1 MTTPIAIVLI
11 LLLVALVLFGTE
23 RIPIDI
29 VTIMLVIALVVTGT
43 LSAGEAFSGF
53 GNDIVITIS
62 GLFILTGGLVK
73 TGVVDIIG
81 RRLHRIA
88 GGNEFRLTVLI
99 MFVAAACA
107 AVMKNTTTTAM
118 FVPVVLGMAARARV
132 APSKLMMP
140 LAFGAILGGTCTLI
154 GTSTNLAVS
163 GALPRYN
170 MQPFSMFELTRVG
183 IAIVGV
189 GMLYML
195 LVGLRLLPRRGGSE
209 SLTDQYHIREY
220 MSEVIVLPDSPLV
233 GKTLA
238 EANLGDEL
246 DLTVVG
252 ILRGKQGRIAP
263 SAGARIEAEDLLLVQ
278 GRVEDILRVKSE
290 TGIEIKA
297 DFKLSDAALESGD
310 VELFEMMV
318 LRGSDFTGRTLK
330 GLRFRQRYQLT
341 VLAINR
347 HGVAL
352 LSKISAVSLRFGDV
366 LLVQGKR
373 EQIEQLTTE
382 GNLLLLEDVS
392 ERRGRAGKRR
402 WALIAFGLFLLLSI
416 THPWNLPLSVSVL
429 LGVLLLLASRALRT
443 QEIYD
448 MIEWRL
454 IVLIAGMIS
463 FGIAMEKTHADQY
476 LADIIR
482 RFGEPYGGLAV
493 LAGFFIMTVAITQPM
508 SNQAA
513 ALVMLPIAVK
523 TAIALGLNPRAFA
536 VTVTYAAS
544 CSFLT
549 PLEPACVLIFTPGR
563 YRFFDFV
570 KVGSILTVAVFF
582 VVILLVPVF
591 WPIAQSANLSLA
603 QAATPA
609 PISVGQQLTY
619 KITITNNGPDPVYNA
634 TLTDKLPEQVTLV
647 SCALSGGGKC
657 EGSGN
662 NLSVALPQLS
672 NGASVNVTLVVIVNN
687 SVPEGSLISNTAAV
701 KSPTPDAVPGD
712 NSISTQTP
720 VSGAAP

>member
-1 MTTPIAIVLI
+1 MTTSIAIVLG
-11 LLLVALVLFGTE
+11 LLLLALILFGME

-29 VTIMLVIALVVTGT
+29 VTILLVIALVVTGT
-43 LSAGEAFSGF
+43 LSATEAFSGF

-73 TGVVDIIG
+73 TGVVDVIG

-99 MFVAAACA
+99 MFVAAGCA

-170 MQPFSMFELTRVG
+170 MQPFSMFELTPVG
-183 IAIVGV
+183 IAIVCV

-195 LVGLRLLPRRGGSE
+195 LLGLRLLPRRGGDD
-209 SLTDQYHIREY
+209 SLTDQYHIRAY
-220 MSEVIVLPDSPLV
+220 MSEVIVLPTSPLV

-263 SAGARIEAEDLLLVQ
+263 SAGERIEAEDLLLVQ
-278 GRVEDILRVKSE
+278 GRVEDILRVKTE

-297 DFKLSDAALESGD
+297 DFKLSDGVLESGD

-373 EQIEQLTTE
+373 EQIEQLTAE

-402 WALIAFGLFLLLSI
+402 WALAAFGVFLFLSI

-429 LGVLLLLASRALRT
+429 LGVLILLGSRALRT

-482 RFGEPYGGLAV
+482 RFGEPYGALAV

-563 YRFFDFV
+563 YRFLDFV
-570 KVGSILTVAVFF
+570 KVGSILTVAVFA
-582 VVILLVPVF
+582 VVLLLVPVF
-591 WPIAQSANLSLA
+591 WPIKQSANLSLA

-609 PISVGQQLTY
+609 PVSVGQQLTY
-619 KITITNNGPDPVYNA
+619 LITVKNNGPDTVYNA
-634 TLTDKLPEQVTLV
+634 TLTDNLPETVTFV
-647 SCALSGGGKC
+647 SCAASGGGNC
-657 EGSGN
+657 LGTGN
-662 NLSVALPQLS
+662 NRAVALPQLS
-672 NGASVNVTLVVIVNN
+672 NGASATVTLVVIVNN
-687 SVPEGSLISNTAAV
+687 SVPEGAVISNHATV
-701 KSPTPDAVPGD
+701 KSPTPDPNPGD
-712 NSISTQTP
+712 NSAVNETP
-720 VSGAAP
+720 TSGAAP